1 MPARLILN
9 ADDFGLTPGINR
21 AVAELHSVGCLTS
34 ATLMAT
40 GPAFDDAVRIAHEH
54 PALGIGCHV
63 VLVDGIPVSNP
74 ATLPTLCPNGSTFR
88 PKLTD
93 FHRDL
98 IFGRIDAAE
107 IERESLAQM
116 QKLQSAGLRVTH
128 VDTHKHTHIL
138 PPVAGAL
145 LRACEIA
152 HVQAIRSPFE
162 PAWSLPISGASF
174 MRQLKVRSTSL
185 FQPRFHAL
193 PQIRSGAIHTT
204 DGTLGI
210 SATGDLTA
218 RTLTAMLD
226 ALPAEGTYELLCH
239 PGYNDADLDR
249 IATRLRQHRETELR
263 ALLAEI
269 PRIFSRPNPPE
280 LISYADL

>member
-21 AVAELHSVGCLTS
+21 AVAEIHTAGCLTS

-40 GPAFDDAVRIAHEH
+40 GSAFDDAVRIAHEH

-63 VLVDGIPVSNP
+63 VLVDGVPVSAP
-74 ATLPTLCPNGSTFR
+74 ETIPTLCPNGRSFR
-88 PKLTD
+88 TNLSD
-93 FHRDL
+93 FARDL
-98 IFGRIDAAE
+98 IFGRIDDAE

-116 QKLQSAGLRVTH
+116 QKLQSNGLRVTH

-138 PPVAGAL
+138 PQSARAV
-145 LRACEIA
+145 LRACETA

-162 PAWSLPISGASF
+162 PGWSVPLSGAPF
-174 MRQLKVRSTSL
+174 KRQLKVRSANV

-204 DGTLGI
+204 DGTIGI
-210 SATGDLTA
+210 AATGDLTA
-218 RTLTAMLD
+218 KTLAAMLD

-249 IATRLRQHRETELR
+249 IATRLRQHRETELQ
-263 ALLAEI
+263 ALLEQI
-269 PRIFSRPNPPE
+269 PKISTLQNTPT
-280 LISYADL
+280 LINYSDL